1 MLVAGAVRARPDLAG
16 RIQAVAKGVQPA
28 RGYYGKDGK
37 DYKDYKGKEV
47 AIPEPCPPYN
57 QPVIPFI
64 PAPLTPQVNSPE
76 QPPDNG

>member
-1 MLVAGAVRARPDLAG
+1 VH
-16 RIQAVAKGVQPA
+16 PA

-47 AIPEPCPPYN
+47 AIPEPCPPAN
-57 QPVIPFI
+57 QFVQPFV

-76 QPPDNG
+76 KPPDNG